1 MTTAQKVIKYIALGF
16 AAFLIV
22 TIISAI
28 LSGGYAL
35 LRAFG
40 LIHVD
45 KNIVTEELKV
55 ISSEVKEISTL
66 KIDLSCTNLD
76 VKIGD
81 NFKVETNNSK
91 ITFTN
96 DNGSV
101 KIKEE
106 NRNWLN
112 NNKESNLIIYIPRD
126 MIAIDETKI
135 ETGAGKINI
144 EKLNTQSLYLELGAG
159 DVYIKNLTVT
169 KEAKIDGG
177 LGRTE
182 LKSCEINNLKAN
194 LGMGDFVF
202 NGKLT
207 GKNKIDS
214 GVGAININLMDN
226 KNNYT
231 INVSKG
237 LGSVTLD
244 GQKLEMDRVYGTG
257 ENYLDIDG
265 GIGEIKIGFKEE

>member
-112 NNKESNLIIYIPRD
+112 NNKKSNLIIYIPGD

-194 LGMGDFVF
+194 LGMGEFVF
-202 NGKLT
+202 NGKLI
-207 GKNKIDS
+207 GKNEIDS
-214 GVGAININLMDN
+214 GVGAIDIDLMDN
-226 KNNYT
+226 KGNYK

-237 LGSVTLD
+237 LGNVTLD

-257 ENYLDIDG
+257 ENYLDVDG
-265 GIGEIKIGFKEE
+265 GIGEIKIEFKEE

>member
-182 LKSCEINNLKAN
+182 LKSCEINNLKAIIV
-194 LGMGDFVF
+194 LC
-202 NGKLT
+202 
-207 GKNKIDS
+207 
-214 GVGAININLMDN
+214 A
-226 KNNYT
+226 
-231 INVSKG
+231 
-237 LGSVTLD
+237 
-244 GQKLEMDRVYGTG
+244 
-257 ENYLDIDG
+257 
-265 GIGEIKIGFKEE
+265 